1 MHTSSMF
8 QVCNQVQV
16 VVWIIIS
23 KERISINEFMFDPRG
38 FMNLSTLEDGY
49 DLRTN
54 HLKEGGN
61 DMILKR
67 DSCANYTLTNVL
79 YVQNVGHIKEYE
91 KLSLEH

>member
-1 MHTSSMF
+1 MH
-8 QVCNQVQV
+8 NKVQV
-16 VVWIIIS
+16 MLKLLVWINTLKKKFS
-23 KERISINEFMFDPRG
+23 TKEFMFDPRG

-79 YVQNVGHIKEYE
+79 YFQKCWTY
-91 KLSLEH
+91 